1 MREKRFEG
9 CAGLTVTDEMRTV
22 VGAQA
27 CLLILHITGY
37 FYPRLSQILVY
48 PSAFIPREAT
58 WVKGA
63 APQRPPHAVLGES
76 WPDGAVVLAWDSAQT
91 GGRDPADGSNVV
103 LHEFAH
109 QLDQED
115 GRSDGVPPLDTPGA
129 RRRWEAVLTA
139 HLARLREDLEAGRE
153 TVLNP
158 YAAEN
163 AAEFFAVATECFF
176 ERGGALREAHPE
188 LYDLLRQFYG

>member
-1 MREKRFEG
+1 M
-9 CAGLTVTDEMRTV
+9 

-27 CLLILHITGY
+27 CMLIILITRY
-37 FYPRLSQILVY
+37 CYPRRSQILVY
-48 PSAFIPREAT
+48 PSAFILREAPG
-58 WVKGA
+58 VKGA
-63 APQRPPHAVLGES
+63 APRRPPHAGLGQS
-76 WPDGAVVLAWDSAQT
+76 WPDGTVVLAWDSAQP
-91 GGRDPADGSNVV
+91 GGGAPADGSNVV

-129 RRRWEAVLTA
+129 RRRWEVVLTA
-139 HLARLREDLEAGRE
+139 HLARLRDDLEAGRD
-153 TVLNP
+153 TVLDP

-188 LYDLLRQFYG
+188 LYDLLRRYYG